1 LKLRWKKNFGAANMF
16 YHNKLLYLL
25 AIIFPII
32 FLGCATSYAPNGW
45 LSEAEDIPT
54 NIYGGWITIV
64 TKPNNLQTEETSMQY
79 SGEFI
84 SVDSTTIYLLY
95 DSVYQIPKNIIRNST
110 LELYQKKTKSYS
122 AWTILGTLS
131 TISNGFFLV
140 VTAPLWLAVGI
151 PVTISES
158 SRDNYEMEYPDDAY
172 WNEVKQFARFPQ
184 GIDKADL
191 NQIKLYSN
199 FEE

>member
-1 LKLRWKKNFGAANMF
+1 MF

-25 AIIFPII
+25 AITFPII
-32 FLGCATSYAPNGW
+32 FWGCATSYAPDGW
-45 LSEAEDIPT
+45 LSEAEDIPKE
-54 NIYGGWITIV
+54 IYGGWITIV
-64 TKPNNLQTEETSMQY
+64 TKPNNLQAEETSMQY

-84 SVDSTTIYLLY
+84 SVDSTKIYLLY
-95 DSVYQIPKNIIRNST
+95 DSVYQIPKNTIRNST

-158 SRDNYEMEYPDDAY
+158 SRDNYEMEDPDDAY

-184 GIDKADL
+184 GIDEDDL
-191 NQIKLYSN
+191 SHIKPYVISK
-199 FEE
+199 E